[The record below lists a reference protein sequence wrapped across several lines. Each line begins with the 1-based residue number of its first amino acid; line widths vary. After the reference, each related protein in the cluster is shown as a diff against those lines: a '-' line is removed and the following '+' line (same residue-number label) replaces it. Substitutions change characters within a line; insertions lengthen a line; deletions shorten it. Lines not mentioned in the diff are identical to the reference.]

1 MKETTVFICGIL
13 LTIIPFLGV
22 PHNWRQYAVL
32 GIGILL
38 ILVGYA
44 LRRSLFLRRLERG
57 NGERGT
63 DSFVETSEQFS
74 DEHALE

>member
-13 LTIIPFLGV
+13 LTIIPFMGV
-22 PHNWRQYAVL
+22 PEQWRQYGLL

-44 LRRSLFLRRLERG
+44 LRRKVYLEQIDTG
-57 NGERGT
+57 EGERGT
-63 DSFVETSEQFS
+63 DSFIETTETLF
-74 DEHALE
+74 EEGALK